1 MCRKARCFNLRYRL
15 LMTKSPFEASRRSI
29 ASFLLGCIVL
39 AIVTFVCF
47 RLHTRLGIV
56 ALLYLLAIVIISL
69 QCRFFLTL
77 LCSVLAFL
85 SLDYFFTLPVF
96 SLAVTRPEDIAAL
109 FTFSTTALIVSVQG
123 SKVRKSYW
131 ELAQENT
138 ERKRAEEELR
148 RSQAYLAEAE
158 SLSKIG
164 CWALKPATKEITY
177 WSQERYN
184 LFGFDP
190 EAGIPSFEAVLQRIH
205 PEDRTNWLRNTEE
218 AETQDSG
225 LEYRVVLPDGEIKHL
240 QGVGHPVFSASG
252 EFIEIIGAA
261 IDITERKR
269 AEKALHQKEVS
280 LREAQTSLAQVSRLT
295 TIGEL
300 AVSIAHEVNQPLTA
314 IINNANA
321 CLALL
326 PGENKHPD
334 EVREALSDIVTDA
347 DRASAVIARIR
358 AVVENAPPQKSRLN
372 INETIGEVI
381 ALARGELNRHE
392 VLLQTRL
399 AHDLP
404 PIMGDRIQLQQVILN
419 LILNAIEA
427 MVGVTEGPR
436 ELLVSSQI
444 GSGNCSQSPSDI
456 ALAKSEHQTPI
467 AERTD
472 ILVSIADSGS
482 GLNLNNLDQIFDAF
496 YTTKP
501 DGLGMGLSISRSIV
515 KAHGGWLRAMTNVP
529 RGALF
534 QFTLPIGAG

>member
-1 MCRKARCFNLRYRL
+1 MTNLKFSQVFQL
-15 LMTKSPFEASRRSI
+15 V
-29 ASFLLGCIVL
+29 LGCIVL
-39 AIVTFVCF
+39 ASVFFVCVQ
-47 RLHTRLGIV
+47 LHTRLAIV
-56 ALLYLLAIVIISL
+56 ALLCLLTIVIISL
-69 QCRFFLTL
+69 QCRFFVTL

-85 SLDYFFTLPVF
+85 SLVYFFMPPVF

-109 FTFSTTALIVSVQG
+109 FTFSTTALIVSALG

-158 SLSKIG
+158 SLSKSG
-164 CWALKPATKEITY
+164 TWALKPATKEITY
-177 WSQERYN
+177 SSRERYN

-205 PEDRTNWLRNTEE
+205 PEDRTRWLENTEK
-218 AETQDSG
+218 AERRDSG
-225 LEYRVVLPDGEIKHL
+225 LDFRVVLPGGEIKHL
-240 QGVGHPVFSASG
+240 HGVGHPVFSESG
-252 EFIEIIGAA
+252 ELIEIIGAA
-261 IDITERKR
+261 IDITELKR
-269 AEKALHQKEVS
+269 AERELHQKEVS
-280 LREAQTSLAQVSRLT
+280 LREAQSSLAHVSRLT

-326 PGENKHPD
+326 PSETKDLD
-334 EVREALSDIVTDA
+334 ELREALSDIVTDG

-358 AVVENAPPQKSRLN
+358 ALVENVPPQKSRLN

-381 ALARGELNRHE
+381 ALARGELSRNR

-399 AHDLP
+399 ADDLP

-419 LILNAIEA
+419 LFINAIEA
-427 MVGVTEGPR
+427 MSGVSERPR
-436 ELLVSSQI
+436 ELLVRSEKAIASEK
-444 GSGNCSQSPSDI
+444 SD
-456 ALAKSEHQTPI
+456 HFTPI
-467 AERTD
+467 RRYAPASAGPTRPDAAHEDAGPNLAEAESTH
-472 ILVSIADSGS
+472 ILVSVADSGT
-482 GLNLNNLDQIFDAF
+482 GLNLNNLDQMFDAF

-501 DGLGMGLSISRSIV
+501 QGLGMGLSISRSIV
-515 KAHGGWLRAMTNVP
+515 KAHGGRLWAMTNGP
-529 RGALF
+529 KGALF